1 MDQCP
6 TCRAPYREG
15 NVCYRCQTDW
25 RQVLVVERAAVRCRQ
40 QAIVALQSRRC
51 HTAYDYAKWACK
63 LHRCSESIR
72 VLALASLGLRK
83 FDDALALWKEYRG
96 WRPTQVET
104 AGATCQPDLS

>member
-15 NVCYRCQTDW
+15 DVCYRCQTDW
-25 RQVLVVERAAVRCRQ
+25 RQMLGVERAAVRCQQ
-40 QAIVALQSRRC
+40 QAVAALQSKRF
-51 HTAYDYAKWACK
+51 HTAYDYAKQACK

-83 FDDALALWKEYRG
+83 FDDALALWKNIGG
-96 WRPTQVET
+96 WRPVGDET
-104 AGATCQPDLS
+104 SGATCQSDLS

>member
-1 MDQCP
+1 MEQCP

-15 NVCYRCQTDW
+15 DVCYRCQTDL
-25 RQVLVVERAAVRCRQ
+25 RHVLAAERAAVRCQ
-40 QAIVALQSRRC
+40 QQGLAALQSRRF
-51 HTAYDYAKWACK
+51 HTAYDYAKQACK
-63 LHRCSESIR
+63 LHRSSDSIR

-96 WRPTQVET
+96 WQPVVDET